1 MIMFLAGE
9 TMQRDDCADEYGS
22 DQGGKAYA

>member
-1 MIMFLAGE
+1 MFLASE
-9 TMQRDDCADEYGS
+9 IMQRDDCADEYGS